1 MADLADLVTRAAAE
15 APERAALVEASGRA
29 LTWAE
34 LEDEVGRLAT
44 GLGAAGIV
52 AGHRVLLALG
62 NRLEFV
68 TTYLAIL
75 RAQAVAVPVNPRASL
90 DELARMLADSGSRLV
105 VADAA
110 TLPAVRAAL
119 ALVTRAQAAPEAA
132 TESEREALSRAA
144 SRIEVVA
151 LDETP
156 GPGERAFADLRAEEA
171 RAGAAAPR
179 PREARGAA
187 LHGRDVRTTAGGDA
201 HPPGHAGQP
210 RAGRAGSSR
219 R

>member
-75 RAQAVAVPVNPRASL
+75 RAQAVAVPVNPRASV

-132 TESEREALSRAA
+132 MES
-144 SRIEVVA
+144 
-151 LDETP
+151 
-156 GPGERAFADLRAEEA
+156 
-171 RAGAAAPR
+171 
-179 PREARGAA
+179 
-187 LHGRDVRTTAGGDA
+187 
-201 HPPGHAGQP
+201 
-210 RAGRAGSSR
+210 
-219 R
+219 

>member
-15 APERAALVEASGRA
+15 APDRAALVEADGRA

-52 AGHRVLLALG
+52 GGHRVLVALG

-75 RAQAVAVPVNPRASL
+75 RAQAVAVPVNPRSSV
-90 DELARMLADSGSRLV
+90 DELARMLADSGSRLA

-110 TLPAVRAAL
+110 RRCRRSV
-119 ALVTRAQAAPEAA
+119 
-132 TESEREALSRAA
+132 
-144 SRIEVVA
+144 
-151 LDETP
+151 
-156 GPGERAFADLRAEEA
+156 
-171 RAGAAAPR
+171 PR
-179 PREARGAA
+179 WRW
-187 LHGRDVRTTAGGDA
+187 
-201 HPPGHAGQP
+201 
-210 RAGRAGSSR
+210 
-219 R
+219 